1 MFSCKNVTSLA
12 TAVGICLAASA
23 GFAQDEAESPN
34 RAERYY
40 VAAGKTYN
48 IHANDH
54 ARMLGK
60 FAAASSKPVPGE
72 VIQEHARAIEDN
84 VAHARQ
90 SFAKLSTV
98 AKSNPTVA
106 KQLAEIEKQ
115 LTQVTSSVNR
125 LKSVSKDDS
134 AETNMVISEAAAISK
149 SLKAT
154 HLASKEIDRALSQS
168 IAQSDN
174 FENLESPSYYF
185 TGEGHFID

>member
-1 MFSCKNVTSLA
+1 MHRCKKVTPLA
-12 TAVGICLAASA
+12 AVLGICLAASA
-23 GFAQDEAESPN
+23 GFAQDDAESPN

-60 FAAASSKPVPGE
+60 YAAAAGKPVPGD
-72 VIQEHARAIEDN
+72 VIREHTAEIEDN
-84 VAHARQ
+84 VAHARK

-98 AKSNPTVA
+98 AKSNPAIA

-115 LTQVTSSVNR
+115 LTNVTTSVNH
-125 LKSVSKDDS
+125 LKSASKDDT
-134 AETNMVISEAAAISK
+134 AEASMVMSEAAAISK

-154 HLASKEIDRALSQS
+154 HLASKEIDQALSQS
-168 IAQSDN
+168 ISKSDQ
-174 FENLESPSYYF
+174 FENIEKPSYYF